1 MQFELSLR
9 RMQAVLTSENI
20 KAVYEVDAIIMTTGL
35 GPHVITVKPTE
46 ASTKTGDGYQQVAA
60 AVGSR

>member
-1 MQFELSLR
+1 
-9 RMQAVLTSENI
+9 MQAVLTSENI

-46 ASTKTGDGYQQVAA
+46 ASTKTGDGYRQVAA
-60 AVGSR
+60 AAGSR

>member
-1 MQFELSLR
+1 
-9 RMQAVLTSENI
+9 MQAVLTSENI

-35 GPHVITVKPTE
+35 GPYVITVKPGNVS
-46 ASTKTGDGYQQVAA
+46 AKTGDGYQQVAA